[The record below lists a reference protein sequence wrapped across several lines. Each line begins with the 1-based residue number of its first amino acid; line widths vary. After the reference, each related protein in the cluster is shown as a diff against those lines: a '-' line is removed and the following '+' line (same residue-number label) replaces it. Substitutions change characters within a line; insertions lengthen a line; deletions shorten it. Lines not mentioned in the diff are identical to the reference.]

1 MPPCADSAR
10 CPSNDL
16 FTRELPRTEVRAKPY
31 DATVKSASMT
41 RMDHDQIMNTAGTA
55 NDLNRVLAI
64 NPGVTT
70 NGTIEDNAIV
80 VRGGSSAENA
90 YIIDGMELENINH
103 FFTFERTGGA
113 IGFINADLVEK
124 LDFYTGGIP
133 ASMPPKI
140 SSVIDIKLRDGS
152 TETRRGQCDL
162 NISGLGAVLEGG
174 FFGVKGSYLA
184 NFRWNDMRFLKRFIT
199 EGDIPRFGD
208 GLVKLVF
215 HPSDRHVLEALGV
228 ASYDFFR
235 SIPTWESDP
244 DSKVYQKELSQGA
257 LGLSSKF
264 TGNLFQNALSLSF
277 TSIHDEY
284 FEDYT
289 GFIDTIG
296 GNIPGQ
302 FLSTR
307 IFSGENRRAT
317 VDLHEDISFFFG
329 PRLRLDMGCLGRFT
343 RYHVRHQENYFYWNS
358 FGDSTVDGIQTGGYA
373 QGTLK
378 TGYVTVIA
386 GLRGDYYS
394 LITDYGVAPKIG
406 IAVAPPDCGTFSI
419 NGGISYQL
427 PPWIDQRLWYFLTP
441 YHGGVAFHMEDF
453 TLQRCWQGG
462 IGYEKPFRQ
471 SGLVKTEAY
480 IKWYDREYPYWYP
493 EQAHFADSIQEID
506 GKEQWR
512 LISPHGKKRAFGLE
526 VSLKQKPSDRFFYNM
541 SASFASVRDQ
551 YINGLWYNDKN
562 DVQAASTLILGS
574 SIGKYQRISVRFSA
588 SQGRPYTTSGF
599 DSTEYY
605 TKRFDPV
612 YSVNVRYGIDY
623 QGKRMGFSAYL
634 EALNV
639 LNQTSFVYQEYYQ
652 GEYMNRRM
660 NGILPLAGV
669 TVSF

>member
-1 MPPCADSAR
+1 
-10 CPSNDL
+10 
-16 FTRELPRTEVRAKPY
+16 
-31 DATVKSASMT
+31 
-41 RMDHDQIMNTAGTA
+41 
-55 NDLNRVLAI
+55 
-64 NPGVTT
+64 
-70 NGTIEDNAIV
+70 
-80 VRGGSSAENA
+80 
-90 YIIDGMELENINH
+90 
-103 FFTFERTGGA
+103 
-113 IGFINADLVEK
+113 
-124 LDFYTGGIP
+124 
-133 ASMPPKI
+133 
-140 SSVIDIKLRDGS
+140 
-152 TETRRGQCDL
+152 
-162 NISGLGAVLEGG
+162 
-174 FFGVKGSYLA
+174 
-184 NFRWNDMRFLKRFIT
+184 
-199 EGDIPRFGD
+199 
-208 GLVKLVF
+208 
-215 HPSDRHVLEALGV
+215 
-228 ASYDFFR
+228 
-235 SIPTWESDP
+235 
-244 DSKVYQKELSQGA
+244 
-257 LGLSSKF
+257 
-264 TGNLFQNALSLSF
+264 
-277 TSIHDEY
+277 
-284 FEDYT
+284 
-289 GFIDTIG
+289 
-296 GNIPGQ
+296 
-302 FLSTR
+302 
-307 IFSGENRRAT
+307 
-317 VDLHEDISFFFG
+317 
-329 PRLRLDMGCLGRFT
+329 
-343 RYHVRHQENYFYWNS
+343 
-358 FGDSTVDGIQTGGYA
+358 
-373 QGTLK
+373 
-378 TGYVTVIA
+378 
-386 GLRGDYYS
+386 
-394 LITDYGVAPKIG
+394 
-406 IAVAPPDCGTFSI
+406 
-419 NGGISYQL
+419 
-427 PPWIDQRLWYFLTP
+427 
-441 YHGGVAFHMEDF
+441 MEDF

-588 SQGRPYTTSGF
+588 SQGRPYTTSSF